1 LLTQDQPLLLI
12 GQVADQSGVPIKT
25 IRYYEEL
32 GLLHPSGRT
41 EGGFRQFSPQI
52 LARLAF
58 IKRSQSLGLSLQEIG
73 EILEVY
79 DHGELPCGQVKNK
92 LEHKLLEVD
101 QQIHQLQILQ
111 AELNGLLSGWE
122 SFSVEKNGTICPII
136 ETTQTP
142 STTSTSE

>member
-1 LLTQDQPLLLI
+1 MLTQAQPLLLI

-32 GLLHPSGRT
+32 GLLHSSGRT

-52 LARLAF
+52 MARLAF

-73 EILEVY
+73 QILEVY
-79 DHGELPCGQVKNK
+79 DHGELPCGEVKNK
-92 LEHKLLEVD
+92 LEHKLLDVD
-101 QQIHQLQILQ
+101 RQIQQLQILQ

-122 SFSVEKNGTICPII
+122 SFPVEKNGTICPIL
-136 ETTQTP
+136 EKA
-142 STTSTSE
+142 

>member
-1 LLTQDQPLLLI
+1 MLTQAQPLLFI

-32 GLLHPSGRT
+32 GLLHSAGRT
-41 EGGFRQFSPQI
+41 EGGFRQFSPQV

-58 IKRSQSLGLSLQEIG
+58 IKRAQSLGLSLQEISQ
-73 EILEVY
+73 ILEVY
-79 DHGELPCGQVKNK
+79 DHGELPCGEVKHK

-101 QQIHQLQILQ
+101 RQIQQLQILQ

-136 ETTQTP
+136 ERT
-142 STTSTSE
+142 